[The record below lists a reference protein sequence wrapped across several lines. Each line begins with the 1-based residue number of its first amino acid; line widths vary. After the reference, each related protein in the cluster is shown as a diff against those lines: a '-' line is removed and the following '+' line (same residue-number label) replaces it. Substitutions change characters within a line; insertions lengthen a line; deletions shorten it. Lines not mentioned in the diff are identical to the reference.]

1 MTEQEYRERLK
12 NNQRVVEEFRETGN
26 IYGLKDII
34 YTNGEQFDRFSINR
48 FGKLSDILGCTYVEA
63 IPRIDSMGADG
74 EKLIE
79 GRFVEIESKLSCID
93 PDTIAVGA
101 RGGLYCTRAQ
111 DPKSKTQRAS
121 LESQISGKFDSNM
134 SWECVQSKARRTY
147 LVVYDVKQNQFV
159 DAWVMMPNR
168 VRALIE
174 DKIDMGRSSCTI
186 KLGRFIQDGYMVE
199 VANQGIGWDKWKE
212 QAKTHAL
219 SRGRFA

>member
-1 MTEQEYRERLK
+1 MTAQEYRQRLE
-12 NNQRVVEEFRETGN
+12 NNQRVVKEFIETGN
-26 IYGLKDII
+26 IYVLKDII
-34 YTNGEQFDRFSINR
+34 YTNGERFESFSINK

-63 IPRIDSMGADG
+63 IPRMDSMGADG
-74 EKLIE
+74 EKLINSK
-79 GRFVEIESKLSCID
+79 FVEIESKLSCID

-101 RGGLYCTRAQ
+101 RGGLYCTRAE

-159 DAWVMMPNR
+159 DAWVMMPER
-168 VRALIE
+168 VRSLIE
-174 DKIDMGRSSCTI
+174 EKVYMERSSCTI
-186 KLGRFIQDGYMVE
+186 KLGRFIRDGYMVDVE
-199 VANQGIGWDKWKE
+199 HPGIGWEEWKE

-219 SRGRFA
+219 ARGRFA